1 MSTSSVG
8 DSFPSNTYSQ
18 TTYHIPDPV
27 TVLSAT
33 AGKFIDATLTW
44 TQPSNLY
51 GYLDGYRIYSVN
63 PATNVTTTLISD
75 TNSNTPSFTVT
86 NLDPTTTY
94 HFSVSA
100 LTIHGDNDSG
110 MVVNATATSENI
122 LGAITM
128 PTETN
133 PTQVPILFEQSFSG
147 NNTIVKMLYDPS
159 LDVNCDVDY
168 KFASTTTTYDNLAET
183 AELDGKVSHTM
194 TFNDSDN
201 DIVEMLCYDSTDPTL
216 KGQHLLTM
224 TTIPFKEQTDNFKS
238 GEYGIIGQ
246 FGSLDLITLFVVL
259 ISMVGF
265 NRYNPI
271 VGVGIMSAVISGL
284 AWLEIIEPITLVG
297 GILTMVFVVAIV
309 MSRRRN

>member
-86 NLDPTTTY
+86 NLDPTSTY

-110 MVVNATATSENI
+110 TVVNATATSENV
-122 LGAITM
+122 LGAINI
-128 PTETN
+128 PTDIN
-133 PTQVPILFEQSFSG
+133 PDRIPIIFEQSYSG
-147 NNTIVKMLYDPS
+147 NNTIVKMLYEPS
-159 LDVNCDVDY
+159 LDVNCNVDY
-168 KFASTTTTYDNLAET
+168 KFARTTTTYDNLAET
-183 AELDGKVSHTM
+183 AELDGTVSHTM

-201 DIVEMLCYDSTDPTL
+201 DIIEMLCYDSTDPTI

-224 TTIPFKEQTDNFKS
+224 TTIPFKTQADSFKS
-238 GEYGIIGQ
+238 GEYGLSGQ
-246 FGSLDLITLFVVL
+246 FGSLDLITLFVIL
-259 ISMVGF
+259 IAMVGF
-265 NRYNPI
+265 NRYNPA
-271 VGVGIMSAVISGL
+271 VGVGIMSAIVMVL
-284 AWLEIIEPITLVG
+284 AWFEIIEKVTLIG
-297 GILTMVFVVAIV
+297 GILTMVVILAIV
-309 MSRRRN
+309 MARRRS